1 MTPTN
6 PAILLAGTTLLA
18 SVLGSLHCA
27 GMCGALVAFTAGF
40 GDEKRPSLAATQ
52 TAYHGGRLLSYVALG
67 AIAGAL
73 GAALNLGGGLVGVQ
87 RIASLLAGLTI
98 ALVGAATLFR
108 MSGARMPR
116 MPVPGFLLTI
126 VRGVHRRAFDLSPLR
141 RALVIGLVTPLLP
154 CGWLYAFAA
163 VAAGAGGP
171 LAGALV
177 MAAFWMGTVPA
188 LAAVAAGVRVAAGRL
203 GRALPIIA
211 GTVMVAAGL
220 HVALVRGPLASQ
232 VAAFTTTRIAD
243 SSDSASDE
251 ETALGRVD
259 AAENEIPAC
268 CREDEAARAAEE
280 ARDAKP

>member
-18 SVLGSLHCA
+18 SLLGSLHCA

-52 TAYHGGRLLSYVALG
+52 TAYHGGRLLSYAALG
-67 AIAGAL
+67 AAAGAL
-73 GAALNLGGGLVGVQ
+73 GAALDLGGGLVGVQ

-116 MPVPGFLLTI
+116 MPVPGFLI
-126 VRGVHRRAFDLSPLR
+126 AVVRGVHRRAFELSPLR
-141 RALVIGLVTPLLP
+141 RALVVGLVTPLLP

-171 LAGALV
+171 LAGTLV
-177 MAAFWMGTVPA
+177 MVAFWVGTVPA
-188 LAAVAAGVRVAAGRL
+188 LAAVAAGVRVAAGSM
-203 GRALPIIA
+203 GRALPIVA
-211 GTVMVAAGL
+211 GAVMVAAGL
-220 HVALVRGPLASQ
+220 HVALVRGPLATQ
-232 VAAFTTTRIAD
+232 VAAFTAARI
-243 SSDSASDE
+243 SDTGAGGNA
-251 ETALGRVD
+251 ETAMERVE
-259 AAENEIPAC
+259 AAQNEIPAC

-280 ARDAKP
+280 ARDADP